1 MRSTEGAKSS
11 QVAGQRGNAVMARH
25 CPFLFAYAEEPMAHI
40 PHRVKMLS
48 SRFTAVT
55 GFGGCEHG

>member
-25 CPFLFAYAEEPMAHI
+25 CPFLFADAEEPMAHI
-40 PHRVKMLS
+40 PYRLKMLS
-48 SRFTAVT
+48 NRFAAIM
-55 GFGGCEHG
+55 GSGGYEHG